1 VKSRRTQECV
11 IAGFTQPRGGR
22 RHFGTLILGV
32 YEGDELVYVGHAGGG
47 FTGKD
52 LQEIRARLEPMI
64 RKECPFKA
72 TPMTNTPAS
81 WVKPQLVCEV
91 ALTGWT
97 EDALMRH
104 PVFLRLREDKA
115 AGEVVRASSSEGA

>member
-1 VKSRRTQECV
+1 
-11 IAGFTQPRGGR
+11 
-22 RHFGTLILGV
+22 V

-52 LQEIRARLEPMI
+52 LQEIRARLEPLI
-64 RKECPFKA
+64 QQECPFRTAPK
-72 TPMTNTPAS
+72 TNNTPAT

-115 AGEVVRASSSEGA
+115 ASEVVRASGGEGA